1 MNKLKFFL
9 VSLSLGLVLALGPMV
24 ALAQTGTQPATNKI
38 EISFQNPLKSPD
50 LDSLISDIVAIII
63 YIAVPVMG
71 LYIMYV
77 GFLYVKAQ
85 GNSSEITKA
94 NENLKWVLIGSAV
107 ILGAGTILTLIQGT
121 INAIKGS

>member
-9 VSLSLGLVLALGPMV
+9 FSLSLGLVLALGPIS
-24 ALAQTGTQPATNKI
+24 ALAQTGTQPATNNI
-38 EISFQNPLKSPD
+38 QISFQNPLKSPD

-85 GNSSEITKA
+85 GQPNAIKEA
-94 NENLKWVLIGSAV
+94 NENLKGVLIGSAV
-107 ILGAGTILTLIQGT
+107 ILGAGTILTIIQGT